1 MTSSSDLRRCTD
13 RELVRLA
20 RRDAAA
26 FAALYERHAPAIRA
40 WLKREVRDPQA
51 ALDLTAETFAR
62 ALEGLHRFR
71 GRHESSVAAWL
82 YAIARNL
89 AARWMRTRIS
99 ERDACRRL
107 GVEVAHAT
115 ESPDSISRSA
125 SAPELDSGCLQ
136 AAYSALAPSEREV
149 LDLRVVHELAY
160 AEVGGRLGCS
170 VNAARIRTF
179 RALQSLREHL
189 LEGEA

>member
-1 MTSSSDLRRCTD
+1 MTSTSDLRRCSD

-20 RRDAAA
+20 RKDAAA
-26 FAALYERHAPAIRA
+26 FAALYERHARGIHA
-40 WLKREVRDPQA
+40 WLSGEVRDPQT

-62 ALEGLHRFR
+62 ALEGLQRFR

-107 GVEVAHAT
+107 GIEVARAMT
-115 ESPDSISRSA
+115 DGSSSTAPSA
-125 SAPELDSGCLQ
+125 GELDADRLE
-136 AAYSALAPSEREV
+136 AAYAALAPTEREV
-149 LDLRVVHELAY
+149 LELRVLAELAY
-160 AEVGGRLGCS
+160 SDVGGRLGCS

-179 RALQSLREHL
+179 RALQSLRKYL